1 MRKLICFLLALVLAL
16 SIVTTAH
23 AAEGTVT
30 YDGKAQE
37 FIFAPGSKYSPTDLF
52 PDFKDVMPGDSLV
65 QKITLK
71 NEASNKV
78 KVNIYL
84 RSVGSHPDSR
94 DFLSQLQLRVKMS
107 RDNDMSYM
115 FNAAASESAQ
125 LSDWVCLGTLYSGGV
140 VNLDVILDVPVE
152 LDNQYQSQIGYIG
165 WEFKIEELP
174 IEPTDPE
181 APETGDRMKPGL
193 WCAAAVGSAAAL
205 LVIFRRRKR
214 EEAKN

>member
-16 SIVTTAH
+16 SAVTTAH

-30 YDGKAQE
+30 YNGKAQE
-37 FIFAPGSKYSPTDLF
+37 FIFAPGSQYSPTDLF

-115 FNAAASESAQ
+115 FDAAASESAQ

-165 WEFKIEELP
+165 WEFKIEEMP

-214 EEAKN
+214 EDVRN